1 MRLSLFRNSRI
12 HRFTLVSDILVVI
25 EHEAAFEDV
34 IRCDISKTIVLF
46 CFLKPS
52 FSLGKI
58 LFLIVYVSYRISCR
72 SSIIRNL
79 MALYFSED
87 LFGLGVL
94 ASFHLA
100 VGLLEKELIDLVRAK
115 PVFLNIVKYLLS
127 VRVLTLCEQIQGM
140 EILYLKDM
148 DRLGILLEIRIHS
161 RLITRNFPDYVFYY
175 SLPLVMR
182 LSD

>member
-1 MRLSLFRNSRI
+1 
-12 HRFTLVSDILVVI
+12 
-25 EHEAAFEDV
+25 
-34 IRCDISKTIVLF
+34 
-46 CFLKPS
+46 
-52 FSLGKI
+52 
-58 LFLIVYVSYRISCR
+58 
-72 SSIIRNL
+72 

-100 VGLLEKELIDLVRAK
+100 VGLLEKELVHLIRAK